1 MKTAALDAAFRATCY
16 RVDCAAGVFDL
27 RVGVV
32 NRAFDDFLRAQGAGC
47 WGLLTAHN
55 PGGVRCDAQNAA
67 RQQALLSRIESSS
80 WPRLS
85 ACHLADDGRWP
96 IEPGVLILGIDEAEL
111 CALAA
116 KFSQAAV
123 VCGEL
128 GAAPRLVWL

>member
-1 MKTAALDAAFRATCY
+1 MKTPELDAAFRATCY

-27 RVGVV
+27 RIGDV
-32 NRAFDDFLRAQGAGC
+32 NSAFDDLLRAQGAGC
-47 WGLLTAHN
+47 WGLITAHN

-96 IEPGVLILGIDEAEL
+96 VEPGVLILGIGEAEL

-116 KFSQAAV
+116 EFSQAAV